1 MLLLVFV
8 GVALWMAQSAAPAPG
23 EVGPEGWRLLAIFAA
38 TIVGL
43 MLYPRSGGG
52 VVLLAIA
59 ATVVT
64 GVMPITEALAGY
76 SNKAVWLVL
85 AAFIISRA
93 LIKTG
98 LARRIALLFI
108 RRFGGTSLGLGYSL
122 IATDVVLAS
131 IIPSNAARCGG
142 VILPITRSLAEIYKS
157 RPGATATLLGSFL
170 MSAIYQGD
178 VIASTMFLTGQA
190 SNPAA
195 AKFAQDIAGI
205 TMSWGKWLLVASVP
219 AAISLTLIPL
229 LLYRLNRP
237 SITHTPAATEFARK
251 ELEAMGPLSGQE
263 KLMLGLFVSVCGLW
277 ATSSYHGL
285 DTTTVALLGVCGL
298 LVTRVLTWEDA
309 ISERRAWDV
318 FIWYGGVVRMGEALG
333 EKGLTGKFADHI
345 GELLPGWGWMAVLVT
360 VVLIYYFS
368 HYGFAS
374 ITAHMVAMYP
384 VFLALLIA
392 SGVPPMLGAFALV
405 YFANLDAGLTHYGTT
420 PAPMLFGVGYLSHT
434 TWWKLGFL
442 CGLANIVIWLG
453 AGLAWWKLLGL
464 W

>member
-8 GVALWMAQSAAPAPG
+8 GVALWMAQSAPPAPV
-23 EVGPEGWRLLAIFAA
+23 EVGPDGWTLLVIFAA

-76 SNKAVWLVL
+76 SNSAVWLVL
-85 AAFIISRA
+85 AAFLIARA

-131 IIPSNAARCGG
+131 VIPSNAARCGG

-157 RPGATATLLGSFL
+157 HPGATSTLLGSFL

-195 AKFAQDIAGI
+195 AKFAHDVAGI

-237 SITHTPAATEFARK
+237 SITHTPAAAEFARK
-251 ELEAMGPLSGQE
+251 ELEAMGPFSRQE
-263 KLMLGLFVSVCGLW
+263 KLMLGFFISICGLW
-277 ATSSYHGL
+277 AMSSYHGL
-285 DTTTVALLGVCGL
+285 GTTTVALLGVCGL
-298 LVTRVLTWEDA
+298 LVSRVLTWDDA
-309 ISERRAWDV
+309 ISEKRAWDV
-318 FIWYGGVVRMGEALG
+318 FIWYGGVVRLGEALS
-333 EKGLTGKFADHI
+333 EKGLTGKFAGHI
-345 GELLPGWGWMAVLVT
+345 GELLPGWGWMAVLVM
-360 VVLIYYFS
+360 VVLVYYFS

-392 SGVPPMLGAFALV
+392 SGVPPMLGAFVLV

-420 PAPMLFGVGYLSHT
+420 PAPMIFGAGYLSHA

-453 AGLAWWKLLGL
+453 AGFAWWKLLGL